1 MNSLSALRGKV
12 SAGMT
17 SDATTTAMNK
27 ATNTKAAAPKEKHV
41 QRLISIAA
49 NCSSDLSAVDVINA
63 LKKRIASQ
71 REWIVCLKSMIVI
84 HRLIN
89 AGSRDFLDE
98 MTKASHLLNF
108 HQFMDGKTSEGLN
121 VSLYMRAYSEFLTE
135 RLYFARDAGW
145 DQSLACYSKE
155 NLSLSEEVMIS
166 RLEALEKIFAI
177 IFSIEIPRHGI
188 ENEAIKSASIL
199 IVQDSLAAFTSYSR
213 LLIVVLDLFFKLDR
227 ALAQRALKCYKAYVE
242 NTKTLRALIDYSAIL
257 SPSFTRVPILSDVPT
272 NLLAACEA
280 HVKELE
286 SSRSRTSSMS
296 SISKLSEL
304 PPESKQAGVGSIR
317 PTQFHPSLAPST
329 TPTSNSFLADEFSSM
344 SGTPSSV
351 SSKGMTSSFKDS
363 FFDPFTEPPQQQT
376 RQAPQ
381 QSTQN
386 QHQAAPA
393 LPKLAPPPSTP
404 RGSISGPSRSNSV
417 SQPPAK
423 MAFPETSQTALSDPF
438 ANMQSAAQSS
448 THAPFPMTNQPHTY
462 QPHQQ
467 GGYDEKAQQ
476 IRALT
481 SAFVPSSQP
490 QQGPV
495 RPAVDFDSLLA
506 EMKSSNL

>member
-296 SISKLSEL
+296 SISKLRF
-304 PPESKQAGVGSIR
+304 VG
-317 PTQFHPSLAPST
+317 L
-329 TPTSNSFLADEFSSM
+329 FSMPIPLYLDIASC
-344 SGTPSSV
+344 
-351 SSKGMTSSFKDS
+351 
-363 FFDPFTEPPQQQT
+363 
-376 RQAPQ
+376 
-381 QSTQN
+381 
-386 QHQAAPA
+386 
-393 LPKLAPPPSTP
+393 
-404 RGSISGPSRSNSV
+404 
-417 SQPPAK
+417 
-423 MAFPETSQTALSDPF
+423 
-438 ANMQSAAQSS
+438 
-448 THAPFPMTNQPHTY
+448 
-462 QPHQQ
+462 
-467 GGYDEKAQQ
+467 
-476 IRALT
+476 RALVHFPVT
-481 SAFVPSSQP
+481 ATIPKPSKFEEKRLVCCIYYNSCFSFCMFFVRGHSIFCS
-490 QQGPV
+490 
-495 RPAVDFDSLLA
+495 
-506 EMKSSNL
+506 